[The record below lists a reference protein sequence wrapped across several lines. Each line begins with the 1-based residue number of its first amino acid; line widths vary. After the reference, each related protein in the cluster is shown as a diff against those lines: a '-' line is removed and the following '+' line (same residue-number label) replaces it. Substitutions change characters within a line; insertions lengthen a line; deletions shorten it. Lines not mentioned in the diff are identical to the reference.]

1 MDPFL
6 GLLRLLVG
14 QRNSLMQI
22 QVLNL
27 LKQFI
32 LSAKEVEPI
41 MSPIQRKEL
50 VQVLCSSNFIQN
62 MLNGLKTSRV
72 FYLKSRYLNT
82 LILSIY
88 TVSDLIPAA
97 VLTERVSL
105 VLNTLLSLLRNHE
118 YNQ

>member
-1 MDPFL
+1 
-6 GLLRLLVG
+6 
-14 QRNSLMQI
+14 
-22 QVLNL
+22 VLNL

-32 LSAKEVEPI
+32 LSSKEVEPV
-41 MSPIQRKEL
+41 MPPAMRGDL
-50 VQVLCSSNFIQN
+50 VQILSSSNFIQN

-88 TVSDLIPAA
+88 TISDLLPAQ

-105 VLNTLLSLLRNHE
+105 ILNTLLSLLRNHE
-118 YNQ
+118 YNIQEYVKKQPARSDVSEFIQ